1 LNTKTDNDSE
11 TKKSEIFNFKAMKT
25 FQFLILI
32 LLILFL
38 GIITHVDDIFVEGNN
53 DLLKESREITG
64 FDAIASSGDFK
75 VIVKPGD
82 AYSVEVKAESNLL
95 SYIETI
101 VVHNTLKIRT
111 RGIHSLLQNYP
122 VEVFITTPV
131 LNGLYLSG
139 SGMITTGRFASNEFN
154 ISISGSGDI
163 DTKINTGS
171 MKANIVGSGNIFLEG
186 DSKVGRFLIVGS
198 GKIKSYQSQQ
208 RNCDAIILGSGA
220 LYVNTLETIDARIS
234 GSGSVFYINHPII
247 SKSIY
252 GSGKVLDMNQN
263 KGQFT
268 DLKSYK

>member
-1 LNTKTDNDSE
+1 LTTKTDNDSE
-11 TKKSEIFNFKAMKT
+11 TKQSEKFNFKAMKT
-25 FQFLILI
+25 IQFSILI

-38 GIITHVDDIFVEGNN
+38 GIITNVDDIFVEGNK
-53 DLLKESREITG
+53 DLLKESREVTG
-64 FDAIASSGDFK
+64 FEAIASSGDFK

-95 SYIETI
+95 SFIETE

-111 RGIHSLLQNYP
+111 RGIHTLLQNYP
-122 VEVFITTPV
+122 IEVFITTPV

-139 SGMITTGRFASNEFN
+139 SGMITTGRFTSDEFS
-154 ISISGSGDI
+154 ILISGSGDI

-171 MKANIVGSGNIFLEG
+171 MKANISGSGNIFLEG
-186 DSKVGRFLIVGS
+186 DSKVGRYLISGS
-198 GKIKSYQSQQ
+198 GKIKSFQSQQ
-208 RNCDAIILGSGA
+208 RNCEAVIIGSGA

-234 GSGSVFYINHPII
+234 GSGRVFYINHPTI

-252 GSGKVLDMNQN
+252 GSGEVLDMNQN

-268 DLKSYK
+268 DLRSDK